1 MANSKPNPKPGTK
14 KAKAKSAPANKI
26 VPQKAK
32 PVVEKYAGP
41 TDGKVRCGWCLGDPL
56 YVKYHDEE
64 WGTPVNDDKVLF
76 EFLVLESFQAG
87 LSWLTIL
94 KKRENFRKAFA
105 GFDVKKVSKYDEQ
118 KYEALM
124 QDAGIIRNQLK
135 IRAAINNAQRFI
147 EIQKEFGSF
156 SNYVWSFADKTET
169 GKPKPIFNKRNSLRE
184 VPPKTD
190 VSDAMSKDMGKRGF
204 KFRGSTICYAFM
216 QAVGIVN
223 DHLDDCWKKKN

>member
-1 MANSKPNPKPGTK
+1 MAQK
-14 KAKAKSAPANKI
+14 KSTT
-26 VPQKAK
+26 AK
-32 PVVEKYAGP
+32 PKLKIEKYSGP
-41 TDGKVRCGWCLGDPL
+41 IDGKVRCGWCLSDPV
-56 YVKYHDEE
+56 YVEYHDEE
-64 WGTPVNDDKVLF
+64 WGTPVHDDKLLF

-105 GFDVKKVSKYDEQ
+105 NFDVRKVAKYDEK

-124 QDAGIIRNQLK
+124 QDSGIIRNQLK

-156 SNYVWSFADKTET
+156 DKYVWSFVG
-169 GKPKPIFNKRNSLRE
+169 GKPLRNSLKTLRDIQ
-184 VPPKTD
+184 PKTKI
-190 VSDAMSKDMGKRGF
+190 SDAMSADMGKRGF

-216 QAVGIVN
+216 QAVGMVD
-223 DHLDDCWKKKN
+223 DHLDNCWRKK

>member
-1 MANSKPNPKPGTK
+1 MATK
-14 KAKAKSAPANKI
+14 KKFQA
-26 VPQKAK
+26 
-32 PVVEKYAGP
+32 VEKYQDP
-41 TDGKVRCGWCLGDPL
+41 TDGKIRCGWCLGDPI

-64 WGTPVNDDKVLF
+64 WGTPVYDDKLLF

-94 KKRENFRKAFA
+94 KKRENFRKAFSN
-105 GFDVKKVSKYDEQ
+105 FDVKIVAKYDEK

-156 SNYVWSFADKTET
+156 DKYVWSFVG
-169 GKPKPIFNKRNSLRE
+169 GKQLRNSLKTLRDIQ
-184 VPPKTD
+184 PKTKI
-190 VSDAMSKDMGKRGF
+190 SDAMSADMGKRGF

-216 QAVGIVN
+216 QAVGMVD
-223 DHLDDCWKKKN
+223 DHLDNCWRKKK

>member
-1 MANSKPNPKPGTK
+1 MSTEKNRCPWCGTE
-14 KAKAKSAPANKI
+14 PI
-26 VPQKAK
+26 
-32 PVVEKYAGP
+32 
-41 TDGKVRCGWCLGDPL
+41 

-64 WGTPVNDDKVLF
+64 WGKPVHDDTLLF

-94 KKRENFRKAFA
+94 KKRENFKRAFA
-105 GFDVKKVSKYDEQ
+105 NFDAKKVAKFDEK

-135 IRAAINNAQRFI
+135 IRAAINNAQRFL

-156 SNYVWSFADKTET
+156 DKYVWSFVGDK
-169 GKPKPIFNKRNSLRE
+169 PQINSLKTLRDIQ
-184 VPPKTD
+184 PKSAI
-190 VSDAMSKDMGKRGF
+190 SDAMSKDMGKRGF

-216 QAVGIVN
+216 QAVGMVD
-223 DHLDDCWKKKN
+223 DHLDTCWRKSKKVRK

>member
-1 MANSKPNPKPGTK
+1 MAS
-14 KAKAKSAPANKI
+14 AK
-26 VPQKAK
+26 Q
-32 PVVEKYAGP
+32 
-41 TDGKVRCGWCLGDPL
+41 RCFWVSNDPI
-56 YVKYHDEE
+56 YIEYHDKE
-64 WGTPVNDDKVLF
+64 WGRPVHDDRLLF

-105 GFDVKKVSKYDEQ
+105 NFDVKKVAKYDEK

-135 IRAAINNAQRFI
+135 IRAAINNAQRFL

-156 SNYVWSFADKTET
+156 DKYVWSFVG
-169 GKPKPIFNKRNSLRE
+169 GKPLRNRLKSLKDIQ
-184 VPPKTD
+184 PKTSI
-190 VSDAMSKDMGKRGF
+190 SDAMSSDMGKRGF

-216 QAVGIVN
+216 QA
-223 DHLDDCWKKKN
+223 

>member
-1 MANSKPNPKPGTK
+1 MPNKKISHKPLSPKSTVK
-14 KAKAKSAPANKI
+14 KKPAP
-26 VPQKAK
+26 
-32 PVVEKYAGP
+32 VEKYAGP
-41 TDGKVRCGWCLGDPL
+41 TDGKVRCAWCLSDPI

-64 WGTPVNDDKVLF
+64 WGNPVHDDKVLF

-94 KKRENFRKAFA
+94 KKRQNFHKAFA
-105 GFDVKKVSKYDEQ
+105 GFDVKKVAKYDEQ

-135 IRAAINNAQRFI
+135 IRAAINNAQRFL

-156 SNYVWSFADKTET
+156 SNYVWSFADKTKT
-169 GKPKPIFNKRNSLRE
+169 GQPRPIYNSRKSLRD
-184 VPPKTD
+184 VPPKTA

-223 DHLDDCWKKKN
+223 DHIDDCWKKKN